1 VGALCVVDAD
11 LPMLCTLKFDGC
23 ILAYPKR
30 LAARINAPGPVT
42 DAGVGG
48 TAEYLADRPP
58 AG

>member
-1 VGALCVVDAD
+1 
-11 LPMLCTLKFDGC
+11 MLCTLKFDGF

-42 DAGVGG
+42 GAGVRG